1 MKFFRTLSPKTRAQT
16 STTGVPREVLPD
28 LHAFVDVA
36 LGGDHRRE
44 SISIDEFSFDTFTI
58 RAIAG
63 LGVGRRAYFFYRN
76 NNGEFRFSAVCTALG
91 QGKARFTIPARVETL
106 STYSGKRT
114 AVRLQAIL
122 PIHWRY
128 APGGLGNGD
137 FFKASLSDLSLGGA
151 ALVVARELRT
161 GTQVEVCFTLKTAP
175 RPLVVLSE
183 VMRAAKIEA
192 SGKNLVG
199 IRFVNVHGTVGQAI
213 NKFIHERQILRRN
226 RGMV

>member
-1 MKFFRTLSPKTRAQT
+1 MKFFRTVGPKSRART
-16 STTGVPREVLPD
+16 SSSGVPREVLPD

-44 SISIDEFSFDTFTI
+44 SISIDGFGFDTFTI
-58 RAIAG
+58 RVIPG
-63 LGVGRRAYFFYRN
+63 LGIGRRAYFFYRN
-76 NNGEFRFSAVCTALG
+76 NIGEFRFSAVCTGLDER
-91 QGKARFTIPARVETL
+91 KARFTIPASVETIA
-106 STYSGKRT
+106 TYGGKRT
-114 AVRLQAIL
+114 SVRLQSIL

-128 APGGLGNGD
+128 APGGLGNGQ
-137 FFKASLSDLSLGGA
+137 FFKASMSDLSLGGA
-151 ALVVARELRT
+151 ALVVARELPA
-161 GTQVEVCFTLKTAP
+161 GTQVEVSFTLKTSP
-175 RPLVVLSE
+175 RPLLAVSE

-199 IRFVNVHGTVGQAI
+199 IRFVNLHVSVGQAI